1 MRCKWPDVVPC
12 TSQISYDR
20 PSARRKGEGKGRGRE
35 EGREGREGREERE
48 EG

>member
-20 PSARRKGEGKGRGRE
+20 PSARRKGRGKGEGGRGKGKG
-35 EGREGREGREERE
+35 EGRDE
-48 EG
+48 